1 MITPFTPTKTALCVL
16 LLLVPGA
23 ALAESSPLDTFA
35 LSSLFVEPEG
45 QCLDANPGGSSI
57 QTPCDYN
64 EAQYW
69 RALAAAD
76 GSHFQLTT
84 EATPGLCLTA
94 LPGTVG
100 APGAGGGA
108 RMAACA
114 DDPAQQ
120 WLFTDSSV
128 EYHYR
133 LQNFA
138 GGIDFCLEG
147 NRVATG
153 SFLDGAAFLDSCND
167 VSGQLWRVGGA
178 VPVNG
183 IPVPLDQLD
192 E

>member
-1 MITPFTPTKTALCVL
+1 MIPPFIPTKTALYVL
-16 LLLVPGA
+16 LLLSPGA

-35 LSSLFVEPEG
+35 LSSLFVEPES
-45 QCLDANPGGSSI
+45 QCLDANPNGSSI

-69 RALAAAD
+69 RAFAAAD
-76 GSHFQLTT
+76 GSYFQLTT

-94 LPGTVG
+94 QPGAVA
-100 APGAGGGA
+100 APGSAGGA
-108 RMAACA
+108 KMAACA

-120 WLFTDSSV
+120 WLFTGSNV

-138 GGIDFCLEG
+138 GGMDFCLEG
-147 NRVATG
+147 NKVASG
-153 SFLDGAAFLDSCND
+153 AFLDGAAFLDSCKN

-183 IPVPLDQLD
+183 IPVPLDEL
-192 E
+192 EE